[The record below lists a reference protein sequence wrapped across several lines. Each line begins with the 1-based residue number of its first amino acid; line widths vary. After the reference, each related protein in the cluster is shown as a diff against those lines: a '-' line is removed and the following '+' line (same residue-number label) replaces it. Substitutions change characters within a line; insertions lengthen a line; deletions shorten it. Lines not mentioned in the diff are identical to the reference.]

1 MIPCPFKTTPRWT
14 RRKEARPQE
23 LLDAALGLFVER
35 GYSATRLDD
44 VARRAGVSKG
54 TLYLYY
60 ASKEDLFKAVVRENV
75 VPLLGEAEAMIRDHA
90 GSSAQLLRQILLG
103 WWERIGETR
112 LSGITKLV
120 MAEAGNF
127 PELASF
133 YNEEVILRGNAMLAQ
148 VLERGIASGEF
159 RALDTVQTTSIIAAP
174 IMMLMMWKH
183 SFGGPCALQ
192 SITPQAY
199 LHGVTDLLL
208 QGLLQHDHGPQAGVI
223 C

>member
-1 MIPCPFKTTPRWT
+1 MIPCPTKIPPRWT

-35 GYSATRLDD
+35 GFSATRLDD
-44 VARRAGVSKG
+44 VGRRAGVSKG

-75 VPLLGEAEAMIRDHA
+75 VPLLGEAEVMIRDHA
-90 GSSAQLLRQILLG
+90 GSSALLLRLILLG

-127 PELASF
+127 PELARF
-133 YNEEVILRGNAMLAQ
+133 YNEEVILRGNAMLAR
-148 VLERGIASGEF
+148 VLERGVASGEF
-159 RALDTVQTTSIIAAP
+159 RPLDIAQTTSIIAAP
-174 IMMLMMWKH
+174 IMMMMMWKH
-183 SFGGPCALQ
+183 SFGSPWAMQ
-192 SITPQAY
+192 AITPQAY

-208 QGLLQHDHGPQAGVI
+208 RGLLRHDDGPQAEVI
-223 C
+223 

>member
-1 MIPCPFKTTPRWT
+1 MIPCPFKTPPRWT

-23 LLDAALGLFVER
+23 LLDAALALFVER
-35 GYSATRLDD
+35 GFSATRLDD
-44 VARRAGVSKG
+44 VARIAGVSKG

-60 ASKEDLFKAVVRENV
+60 ASKEELFKAVVRENV

-90 GSSAQLLRQILLG
+90 GSSALLLRQILLG

-120 MAEAGNF
+120 MAEARNF
-127 PELASF
+127 PELAKF

-148 VLERGIASGEF
+148 VLERGVASGEF
-159 RALDTVQTTSIIAAP
+159 RPLDITQATSVIAAP
-174 IMMLMMWKH
+174 IMMMMMWKH
-183 SFGGPCALQ
+183 SFGSPCALPT
-192 SITPQAY
+192 ITPQAY

-208 QGLLQHDHGPQAGVI
+208 QGLLHHEDRPPAGVI
-223 C
+223 

>member
-23 LLDAALGLFVER
+23 LLDAALDLFVER

-223 C
+223 

>member
-223 C
+223 